1 VTRYRTVIEKNA
13 QLATWSPSLIGGVL
27 LYNRLLWLSVGF
39 LALGTV
45 WARFPM
51 SVEVIL
57 LALTML
63 IGMVFQTIAGYYHYE
78 FLLYFKDLY
87 VVTFP
92 QIIGLTLFALFVQT
106 VVSNRFAGYGI
117 MIGAFVLN
125 DMSNQPK

>member
-1 VTRYRTVIEKNA
+1 MAAE
-13 QLATWSPSLIGGVL
+13 
-27 LYNRLLWLSVGF
+27 LLWRERDTYFDGIHDALPMRESTDWLSRLTAVQ
-39 LALGTV
+39 V
-45 WARFPM
+45 
-51 SVEVIL
+51 VEVIL